1 MVQVAPLTHFAYQRL
16 KRLLNWQVRILRA
29 STAWL
34 NSTGDSG
41 VLAELLGQVNTAL
54 RVQSEVR
61 NMKT

>member
-1 MVQVAPLTHFAYQRL
+1 MVQVASLTHFAYQRL

-54 RVQSEVR
+54 Y
-61 NMKT
+61 